1 MAKKTKSITFSNA
14 QIDLR
19 DMSIS
24 ELKKDEVVISSLD
37 DLLKEWDL
45 VEGITLII
53 KKDEQVGGKDSGV

>member
-24 ELKKDEVVISSLD
+24 EIKKDSVVVTSLD

-45 VEGITLII
+45 VEGITLVI
-53 KKDEQVGGKDSGV
+53 KKDEQVGGQDREA

>member
-53 KKDEQVGGKDSGV
+53 KKDEQVGGKDSGS